1 MPVSREPVSVPETT
15 SKPTSAKPRGRKKGA
30 TIERPVKYPT
40 RTAEVRLVET
50 GNAIDATLAKELLG
64 WEELEDSA
72 DNYLLTDEDGKKIQ
86 CVNNAHNR
94 PFNETWARTLAQD
107 ILNGHWRDNG
117 EAIVIGKSGQVLSAQ
132 HRLVG
137 LVLADQLWRGKNA
150 PHWKSKSSTPP
161 VIESTL
167 SLGVSEEPATIRTL
181 DNVRPR
187 TLSDVL
193 YTEENV
199 FGKLSAANRK
209 EAIRN
214 LDYAIRFLWNRTG
227 QGNPSYGSFTS
238 YRTHSE
244 SLDFFHRHPH
254 LAQVVE
260 HITGIN
266 EKPKMKDE
274 DGKVV
279 TGPAPITQVAG
290 SAGVAAGIEYLAGC
304 SASDEDQVAAYH
316 QAEPPAEKRG
326 KKDLL
331 DWSLLE
337 KALAFF
343 EELPQ
348 MDQVREVMI
357 DLLPAM
363 EGDLKVS
370 QAVKTAVIIK
380 AWNHH
385 CKEDL
390 AFTAED
396 ITPETVVDGF
406 GNRIL
411 AESPTLG
418 GIDDGDRSFKRP
430 KKHDD
435 EEASDSDAEEGENLF
450 PPDADEESDEEDQ
463 DEDTNGV
470 AGMTAPDLTEEE
482 LERRKDEQLAAREEK
497 RQQLAENRKERQRT
511 RRRDDMAQAVARA
524 TAKDGN
530 VG

>member
-1 MPVSREPVSVPETT
+1 
-15 SKPTSAKPRGRKKGA
+15 
-30 TIERPVKYPT
+30 
-40 RTAEVRLVET
+40 
-50 GNAIDATLAKELLG
+50 
-64 WEELEDSA
+64 
-72 DNYLLTDEDGKKIQ
+72 
-86 CVNNAHNR
+86 
-94 PFNETWARTLAQD
+94 
-107 ILNGHWRDNG
+107 
-117 EAIVIGKSGQVLSAQ
+117 
-132 HRLVG
+132 
-137 LVLADQLWRGKNA
+137 
-150 PHWKSKSSTPP
+150 
-161 VIESTL
+161 
-167 SLGVSEEPATIRTL
+167 
-181 DNVRPR
+181 
-187 TLSDVL
+187 
-193 YTEENV
+193 
-199 FGKLSAANRK
+199 
-209 EAIRN
+209 
-214 LDYAIRFLWNRTG
+214 
-227 QGNPSYGSFTS
+227 
-238 YRTHSE
+238 
-244 SLDFFHRHPH
+244 
-254 LAQVVE
+254 
-260 HITGIN
+260 
-266 EKPKMKDE
+266 MKDE

-316 QAEPPAEKRG
+316 QAEPPSEKKG

-470 AGMTAPDLTEEE
+470 AGNDCS
-482 LERRKDEQLAAREEK
+482 
-497 RQQLAENRKERQRT
+497 
-511 RRRDDMAQAVARA
+511 
-524 TAKDGN
+524 
-530 VG
+530 